1 MCRLIITIDGLSL
14 EKRILIL
21 IFVSLLSACGASS
34 SSEPNHFESFD
45 LSPYAMA
52 SDALSSN
59 KLTGRWVGV
68 LNYQYKRYNP
78 VNTTLFRPEERESQ
92 LRSLIVRIKSGS
104 SSQFEAA
111 SCGGGFGDITIYES
125 DIVSGI
131 FDGELTGPNRI
142 VTAAS
147 ITHTVKLSA
156 YASYQEDVTV
166 SGGFRRV
173 SDSTA
178 GYGSLS
184 MNWSDT
190 EGESVSDVY
199 CSIIA
204 NFEGGQQTVLV
215 GSDDGSSWM
224 ISTKTNPDSYDAYV
238 SQPATDKKIENI
250 TTTGEQWFRFV
261 EQTAERQ
268 QLTYSVSDTHGLTV
282 TGLLETTLLP

>member
-1 MCRLIITIDGLSL
+1 M

-21 IFVSLLSACGASS
+21 IFVSLLSACGASG

-92 LRSLIVRIKSGS
+92 LRSLIVRIKPGS
-104 SSQFEAA
+104 SSQYEAA

-131 FDGELTGPNRI
+131 FDGELTGANRI

-147 ITHTVKLSA
+147 FTHTVKLSA

-204 NFEGGQQTVLV
+204 NFEGGLQTVLV

-224 ISTKTNPDSYDAYV
+224 ISTKTNPNSYDAYI

>member
-1 MCRLIITIDGLSL
+1 M

-92 LRSLIVRIKSGS
+92 LRSVIVRIKSGS

>member
-92 LRSLIVRIKSGS
+92 LRSVIVRIKSGS

>member
-92 LRSLIVRIKSGS
+92 LRSVIVRIKSGS

-147 ITHTVKLSA
+147 FTHTVKLSA

-204 NFEGGQQTVLV
+204 NFEGGLQTVLV

-224 ISTKTNPDSYDAYV
+224 ISTKTNPNSYDAYI

>member
-1 MCRLIITIDGLSL
+1 M

-34 SSEPNHFESFD
+34 SSEPNHFEPFD
-45 LSPYAMA
+45 LSPYVMA

-92 LRSLIVRIKSGS
+92 LRSLIVRIKPGS

-147 ITHTVKLSA
+147 FTHTVKLSA

-204 NFEGGQQTVLV
+204 NFEGGLQTVLV

-224 ISTKTNPDSYDAYV
+224 ISTKTNPNSYDAYI

>member
-1 MCRLIITIDGLSL
+1 L

-92 LRSLIVRIKSGS
+92 LRSVIVRIKSGS